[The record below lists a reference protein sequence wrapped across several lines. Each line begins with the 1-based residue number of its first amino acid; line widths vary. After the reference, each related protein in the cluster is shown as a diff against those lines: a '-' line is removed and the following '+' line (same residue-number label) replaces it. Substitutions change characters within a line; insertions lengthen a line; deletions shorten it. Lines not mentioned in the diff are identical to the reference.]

1 MPPTS
6 LERSALV
13 MWGGWFKLQLEI
25 RHTTAPTT
33 GAKHWH
39 RQKAVFYV
47 FVLVTLTCQK
57 DGCKP
62 KNRPFG
68 LRFVSDALIH
78 LQCCLH
84 RNIPKTCPY
93 VMTQI
98 CALTYVIY
106 GGIAFSIGWCL
117 SPRGGFSRCAFPRGS
132 LGACLASGRRVS
144 APPVGPLPRHAAP
157 RW

>member
-1 MPPTS
+1 MGGRELSRPYRVLVFRRRRAVFILLAMPPTS

-62 KNRPFG
+62 KG
-68 LRFVSDALIH
+68 RFFCS
-78 LQCCLH
+78 
-84 RNIPKTCPY
+84 
-93 VMTQI
+93 
-98 CALTYVIY
+98 LTYVIY

>member
-1 MPPTS
+1 MVLKLWADVKYHVSTGFFRRRRAVFILLAMPPTS

-62 KNRPFG
+62 KG
-68 LRFVSDALIH
+68 RFFWFVVWFVPDALIH
-78 LQCCLH
+78 LHCCL
-84 RNIPKTCPY
+84 RQKQTKRTALWFENPPIIIPNAQLPGHIQCHHI
-93 VMTQI
+93 VN
-98 CALTYVIY
+98 
-106 GGIAFSIGWCL
+106 
-117 SPRGGFSRCAFPRGS
+117 GFKNKMIS
-132 LGACLASGRRVS
+132 
-144 APPVGPLPRHAAP
+144 
-157 RW
+157 